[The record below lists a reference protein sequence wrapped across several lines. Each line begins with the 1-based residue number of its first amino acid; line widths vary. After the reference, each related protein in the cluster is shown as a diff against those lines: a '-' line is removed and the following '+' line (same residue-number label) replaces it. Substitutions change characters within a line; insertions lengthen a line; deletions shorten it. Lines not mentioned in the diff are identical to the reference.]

1 MQQDFVKAAEYY
13 EAAVLRGVA
22 QAQYNLGVMFDE
34 AIGVK
39 QALLSY
45 AEICIHFS
53 YIPAPSIRLPLPSAL
68 FKFSI
73 PACDFCVPSVDL
85 CAFDLLTELQSTRFY
100 LLIVLI
106 VFPACVLSLDLC
118 CT

>member
-1 MQQDFVKAAEYY
+1 M
-13 EAAVLRGVA
+13 LRGGA

-39 QALLSY
+39 QAVLAY

-53 YIPAPSIRLPLPSAL
+53 YICALLIRLPLPSAL
-68 FKFSI
+68 SMF
-73 PACDFCVPSVDL
+73 DFCVPSVDL
-85 CAFDLLTELQSTRFY
+85 CAFDLLAELQSTRLY
-100 LLIVLI
+100 LLIVLFI
-106 VFPACVLSLDLC
+106 FPAWILPLDMC

>member
-1 MQQDFVKAAEYY
+1 M
-13 EAAVLRGVA
+13 LRGGA

-39 QALLSY
+39 QAVLAY

-53 YIPAPSIRLPLPSAL
+53 YICALLIRLPLPSDL
-68 FKFSI
+68 PMF
-73 PACDFCVPSVDL
+73 DFYVPSVDL
-85 CAFDLLTELQSTRFY
+85 CAFNLLAELQSMRLY
-100 LLIVLI
+100 LLIMLFI
-106 VFPACVLSLDLC
+106 FPAWIVPLDLC